1 MEGRLGPVCLT
12 TAAQR
17 EGEAREAETNAP
29 PRAADGR
36 NKEHNWGIGFFW
48 GELEGFGV
56 GCLGGLV
63 CRW

>member
-1 MEGRLGPVCLT
+1 MVGRMGPVCLT

-48 GELEGFGV
+48 GNWWV
-56 GCLGGLV
+56 
-63 CRW
+63 